1 MTLAPVCTA
10 AGLTIVNRC
19 AAQCQGLVVARE
31 GPCAAGSPAT
41 PAAAA
46 AAGTAPAGA
55 VPAFLQ
61 PQHIAAGATVGLPV
75 MTRYR

>member
-19 AAQCQGLVVARE
+19 VAQCQGLAVARE
-31 GPCAAGSPAT
+31 GPCSAGSPAT

-46 AAGTAPAGA
+46 AGTAPAGA
-55 VPAFLQ
+55 APAFLQ